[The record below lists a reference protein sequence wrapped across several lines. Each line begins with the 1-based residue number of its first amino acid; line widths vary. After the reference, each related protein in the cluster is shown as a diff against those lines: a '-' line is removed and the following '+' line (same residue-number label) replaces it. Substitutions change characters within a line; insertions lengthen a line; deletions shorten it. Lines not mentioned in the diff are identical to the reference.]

1 MNHQNPE
8 VASSSKDRPWPLI
21 LFVTAI
27 LVWNLVAFNLTSAFG
42 LWTFGHVVP
51 GFLLGEIL
59 STSIIV
65 GLFGRSW
72 LSGLFFGICLSSVGI
87 FALFF
92 GQQMQFSFMALSYV
106 SILNPTGS
114 WAWIWGAFFV
124 PLVCLIISVPFY
136 LMRLIFGWQ
145 LVRDKAICVPREP
158 IRLIDFFLIMASLA
172 SVLWMAQVPDLAWD
186 NGSSLA
192 SSSILGSSCALCIYS
207 AFVAVPATY
216 GTFRSKN
223 RRTGA
228 IVALCLTMVPA
239 FLLAFAFE
247 IIALFMQSGSVGSGA
262 PSILLTS
269 FAAGSVVSIGLWSL
283 RCSGYQLQYY
293 ARRSPVASRASA
305 SQIQLESIPPAFSK
319 EESGLRGNENQVDA
333 TMLDIEEKRDDS
345 NVLAYPHFRWT
356 ILFVIAAILSSLVSA
371 GLNSY
376 RNNRDSS
383 IVELRKQLEASES
396 TIVLRDREVVSLTLR
411 QGYDPILLAD
421 GLITDSV
428 ETLSFQHS
436 QLPDNLG
443 DILERFPKL
452 RELDLG
458 YTDLTDEGLDRIR
471 RSKAWARLQH
481 VGIAGTKVSL
491 PRTSA
496 LTIGNNNLQSF
507 DLSDLGITDEN
518 IEEVSLLSEFNQMGG
533 RWMYKIR
540 LANNGLTDDGLKKIT
555 DKLATELLDL
565 SGNKLTGSFFQNQ
578 KNNKRFGRLV
588 LDGNPLSESDLG
600 AAFESLCVRELVLRN
615 TPLTD
620 SLVSQFSKND
630 EIFSLELGDGNFTDS
645 GLSKNLSP
653 NKGTFNTLLLTGKQ
667 FTGECFQSWK
677 PAIFLLSLKGSGL
690 VDENVVHLNSLL
702 ALHSLDLS
710 DTSLS
715 NAGLAQLN
723 SSILNQL
730 DLSNT
735 LVTVEGVMDCN
746 VNPLCL
752 IIVGP
757 DQFTRTEL
765 QQLRTKWRIELEPP
779 TPFQ

>member
-1 MNHQNPE
+1 MNHE
-8 VASSSKDRPWPLI
+8 KSEIASSTKHRPWPLI

-27 LVWNLVAFNLTSAFG
+27 LVGNLVAFNLISVFG

-72 LSGLFFGICLSSVGI
+72 LSGLFFGICLSYAGI

-92 GQQMQFSFMALSYV
+92 GQQMQFSFLAFSYV

-186 NGSSLA
+186 NGSSLT
-192 SSSILGSSCALCIYS
+192 SSNVIGSSCALCIYS

-216 GTFRSKN
+216 GTFRFKN
-223 RRTGA
+223 KRTGA
-228 IVALCLTMVPA
+228 IVALCFAMVPA
-239 FLLAFAFE
+239 ILLAFVFE
-247 IIALFMQSGSVGSGA
+247 MIALFMQSGSVGSGA
-262 PSILLTS
+262 LSILLTS

-283 RCSGYQLQYY
+283 RSSGYQLQYY
-293 ARRSPVASRASA
+293 ARGTPIASRASA
-305 SQIQLESIPPAFSK
+305 SQIQVESIPPAFSND
-319 EESGLRGNENQVDA
+319 ESGLRENENQVDS
-333 TMLDIEEKRDDS
+333 TLLDVEEKLDDS

-356 ILFVIAAILSSLVSA
+356 LLFVIAAILSSVVSA
-371 GLNSY
+371 GLNSF
-376 RNNRDSS
+376 RHNRDSS

-396 TIVLRDREVVSLTLR
+396 TIALRDREVVSLTLG
-411 QGYDPILLAD
+411 QGYDPIILAD
-421 GLITDSV
+421 GLVTGSV
-428 ETLSFQHS
+428 EMLSFQNS
-436 QLPDNLG
+436 QLPDDLG
-443 DILERFPKL
+443 EILSRFPKL

-458 YTDLTDEGLDRIR
+458 YTDLNDESLDRIR

-481 VGIAGTKVSL
+481 VSVAGTKVSL

-496 LTIGNNNLQSF
+496 LTIGNDILQSV
-507 DLSDLGITDEN
+507 DLSDLGISDAN
-518 IEEVSLLSEFNQMGG
+518 IEQVSLLSGGNQGS
-533 RWMYKIR
+533 RWMNKIR
-540 LANNGLTDDGLKKIT
+540 LANNGLTDEGLKKIAGS
-555 DKLATELLDL
+555 LPTELLDL
-565 SGNKLTGSFFQNQ
+565 SGNQLKGAFFQDQNY
-578 KNNKRFGRLV
+578 NRYGRLV
-588 LDGNPLSESDLG
+588 LDGNPLSESDFG
-600 AAFESLCVRELVLRN
+600 AAFESLRVRELVLRY

-620 SLVSQFSKND
+620 SFANLFSKKN
-630 EIFSLELGDGNFTDS
+630 EIFSLELGDGNFTDA
-645 GLSKNLSP
+645 GLSMHLSP
-653 NKGTFNTLLLTGKQ
+653 NKSTFNTLLLTGKQ
-667 FTGECFQSWK
+667 FSGECFKNWK
-677 PAIFLLSLKGSGL
+677 PAIFVLSLKGSGL
-690 VDENVVHLNSLL
+690 TDDNIVHVNSLP
-702 ALHSLDLS
+702 ALRSLDLS
-710 DTSLS
+710 DTALS

-723 SSILNQL
+723 SMLLNQL
-730 DLSNT
+730 DITNT
-735 LVTVEGVMDCN
+735 QVTAQGVMDCH
-746 VNPLCL
+746 VNPLCS

-765 QQLRTKWRIELEPP
+765 QRLRTKWRIEFKAP

>member
-1 MNHQNPE
+1 MNHKKPE
-8 VASSSKDRPWPLI
+8 VASSTKDRPWPLI

-27 LVWNLVAFNLTSAFG
+27 LVWNLVAFNLISVFG

-72 LSGLFFGICLSSVGI
+72 LSGLFFGICLSYAGI

-92 GQQMQFSFMALSYV
+92 GQQMQFSFLAFSYV

-136 LMRLIFGWQ
+136 VMRLIFGWQ
-145 LVRDKAICVPREP
+145 LVRDKVICVPREP

-186 NGSSLA
+186 NGSSLT
-192 SSSILGSSCALCIYS
+192 SSNVIGSSCALCIYS

-216 GTFRSKN
+216 GTFRFKN
-223 RRTGA
+223 KRTGA
-228 IVALCLTMVPA
+228 IVALCLAMVPA
-239 FLLAFAFE
+239 ILLAFVFE
-247 IIALFMQSGSVGSGA
+247 MIALFMQSGSVGGGGL
-262 PSILLTS
+262 SILLTS

-283 RCSGYQLQYY
+283 RSSGYQLQYY
-293 ARRSPVASRASA
+293 ARRSPVASRACA
-305 SQIQLESIPPAFSK
+305 SPSQLESIPPAFSK
-319 EESGLRGNENQVDA
+319 YESGLRGNENQVDS

-345 NVLAYPHFRWT
+345 SVLAYPHFRWT

-396 TIVLRDREVVSLTLR
+396 TIALRDREVVSLTLG
-411 QGYDPILLAD
+411 QGYDPIILAD
-421 GLITDSV
+421 GLITGSV

-458 YTDLTDEGLDRIR
+458 YTDLTDESLDQIR

-496 LTIGNNNLQSF
+496 LTIGNNSLQSV

-518 IEEVSLLSEFNQMGG
+518 IEDVSLLSEVNQMGG

-540 LANNGLTDDGLKKIT
+540 LANNGITDDGLKKIAGA
-555 DKLATELLDL
+555 LATELLDL
-565 SGNKLTGSFFQNQ
+565 SGNQLKGTFFQDQNYNQ
-578 KNNKRFGRLV
+578 YGRLI
-588 LDGNPLSESDLG
+588 LDGNPLSESDFG
-600 AAFESLCVRELVLRN
+600 AAFESLRVRELVLRN

-620 SLVSQFSKND
+620 SFLKLFTKNN
-630 EIFSLELGDGNFTDS
+630 EILSLELGDGNFTDA
-645 GLSKNLSP
+645 GLSTHLAP
-653 NKGTFNTLLLTGKQ
+653 NNGALGTLLLTGKQ
-667 FTGECFQSWK
+667 FRGDCFRSWK
-677 PAIFLLSLKGSGL
+677 PAIFVLSLKGSGL
-690 VDENVVHLNSLL
+690 VDENVVHLNSLP

-715 NAGLAQLN
+715 NAGLAQL
-723 SSILNQL
+723 SSMLLNQL
-730 DLSNT
+730 DIT
-735 LVTVEGVMDCN
+735 DTQVTAQGVMDCQ
-746 VNPLCL
+746 VSPLCS

-765 QQLRTKWRIELEPP
+765 QRLRTKWRIEFKAP